1 MIDANTESSND
12 AQRSEL
18 HVEFYPTVED
28 HVHIAQ
34 RIGGSVKQ
42 KRSALWAYW
51 FFLLVN
57 VIAFPAFLLFE
68 QYVLSAVFIFVL
80 NGALVLF
87 FVPKAESDSLR
98 EYYSQVF
105 GNREDVLA
113 RVDLTDEGI
122 HYSAD
127 GAASFWPWGRVS
139 GVEETESSIYFYLDG
154 NGFAVRKSG
163 FVYHEDARSFFEYAE
178 TRFDRTRHR
187 SLTE

>member
-1 MIDANTESSND
+1 MERTSPHFNPNRESAEHS
-12 AQRSEL
+12 
-18 HVEFYPTVED
+18 VEFYPAVED

-34 RIGGSVKQ
+34 RIGGSIKQ

-51 FFLLVN
+51 GFLLVN

-68 QYVLSAVFIFVL
+68 QYIWAAAFIFVL
-80 NGALVLF
+80 NAALVLLIMPR
-87 FVPKAESDSLR
+87 VEGDSLT

-105 GNREDVLA
+105 GNRVRVPA

-127 GAASFWPWGRVS
+127 GAECYWPWGRIS
-139 GVEETESSIYFYLDG
+139 GVEETESSIYFYFDG

-163 FVYHEDARSFFEYAE
+163 FAYHDDARSFFEYAE
-178 TRFDRTRHR
+178 SRFDRTRHR